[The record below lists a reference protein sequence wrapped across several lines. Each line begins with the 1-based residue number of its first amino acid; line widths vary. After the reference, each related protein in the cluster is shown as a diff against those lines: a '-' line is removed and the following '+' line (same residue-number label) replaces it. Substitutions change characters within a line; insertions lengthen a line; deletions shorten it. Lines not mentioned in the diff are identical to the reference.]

1 MAILEVNQ
9 VSKSYGQFKAVDH
22 ISFKVDRGRIFGV
35 LGPNGAGKTTT
46 IRMILNILLPDS
58 GEVKLFGRQM
68 NDELKSRI
76 GYLPEERGLYTKM
89 KVIDMLIFLGR
100 LHNMR
105 PVDATH
111 EADTWLQ
118 KLELS
123 EWRNKKIEE
132 LSKGMQQKVQFIGT
146 VIHDPE
152 LIILDEPFA
161 GLDPINIQLIKEIML
176 DLKEKNK
183 AIIFSTHLLDA
194 AEKLSDDILLINQ
207 GQNVLHGS
215 LKSIKEKH
223 GKNAVQ
229 VEYQGDISFIKS
241 HPMVEIFNDYGQ
253 YVEIVLNK
261 TGDPNEL
268 LKVLVEKIKIQR
280 FEYASSSLNEIFM
293 DTIRREKNV

>member
-22 ISFKVDRGRIFGV
+22 ISFKVEEGRIFSV

-46 IRMILNILLPDS
+46 IRMIINILLPDS
-58 GEVKLFGRQM
+58 GKVTLFGQQM

-105 PVDATH
+105 PVDATY

-118 KLELS
+118 KLELF
-123 EWRNKKIEE
+123 EWRDKKIEE
-132 LSKGMQQKVQFIGT
+132 LSKGMQQKIQFIGT

-161 GLDPINIQLIKEIML
+161 GLDPINIQFLKEIML
-176 DLKEKNK
+176 DMK
-183 AIIFSTHLLDA
+183 
-194 AEKLSDDILLINQ
+194 
-207 GQNVLHGS
+207 
-215 LKSIKEKH
+215 
-223 GKNAVQ
+223 
-229 VEYQGDISFIKS
+229 
-241 HPMVEIFNDYGQ
+241 
-253 YVEIVLNK
+253 
-261 TGDPNEL
+261 
-268 LKVLVEKIKIQR
+268 KITKRLFFPPLYLMQQ
-280 FEYASSSLNEIFM
+280 SSSQTIFY
-293 DTIRREKNV
+293 